1 MRSSAMRGC
10 QAWSRL
16 LLLLW
21 LVCLGSRDYPI
32 IYPLVQIILLRT
44 LGITIAIVCIRHSPQ
59 AARPPG
65 AQVTSQGEQEED
77 GDLEDLPMGGPGP
90 EAEEE

>member
-1 MRSSAMRGC
+1 MRGC
-10 QAWSRL
+10 RVWSQL

-21 LVCLGSRDYPI
+21 LVRPGSRDYPI
-32 IYPLVQIILLRT
+32 IYPLVQIVLLRT
-44 LGITIAIVCIRHSPQ
+44 LGITIALVCIRHSLQ
-59 AARPPG
+59 VARPQG